1 MTQDKKELL
10 RRLRDFGMQID
21 PQWQDRLDEPVS
33 LGVVLETMLK
43 LLEKLD
49 PPHRPYD

>member
-1 MTQDKKELL
+1 MTQDNKELL
-10 RRLRDFGMQID
+10 RKLSAFGMQID
-21 PQWQDRLDEPVS
+21 PAWQDRLDEPAS

-43 LLEKLD
+43 LLEKLE